1 MTTAVTNYG
10 TNTSTLGTS
19 GSAATQTAT
28 SALTSDFETFLK
40 LMTTQAM
47 YQDPLEPMDS
57 SDYTAQLAQFSSVE
71 QQVLTNDTLT
81 SMLSQLALTN
91 MSQLTGWVGREV
103 RAQAAAHFDGVNPVT
118 VSPNPALLADDVQM
132 VIYNEDETEVGRVSL
147 PVSAEPYE
155 WDGTDGEGNQLGEGN
170 YTFVI
175 ESYSNDEVI
184 VSEVA
189 EVYNRVEET
198 QSVDGQVALILESG
212 TAILATSVTALR
224 DPSSS
229 SSSS

>member
-118 VSPNPALLADDVQM
+118 VSPNPALLADDVQIFSSTSTDQQG
-132 VIYNEDETEVGRVSL
+132 VPLSHSQIAASL
-147 PVSAEPYE
+147 AVQPMKTVRIC
-155 WDGTDGEGNQLGEGN
+155 
-170 YTFVI
+170 V
-175 ESYSNDEVI
+175 
-184 VSEVA
+184 
-189 EVYNRVEET
+189 
-198 QSVDGQVALILESG
+198 
-212 TAILATSVTALR
+212 
-224 DPSSS
+224 
-229 SSSS
+229 

>member
-1 MTTAVTNYG
+1 MTTAITNYG
-10 TNTSTLGTS
+10 TSSGLT

-28 SALTSDFETFLK
+28 STLTSDFETFLR
-40 LMTTQAM
+40 LMTTQAK

-118 VSPNPALLADDVQM
+118 VSPNPALLSDDVQM
-132 VIYNEDETEVGRVSL
+132 VIYDEDEEEVGRISL
-147 PVSAEPYE
+147 PVSAEPYD
-155 WDGTDGEGNQLGEGN
+155 WDGTDGEGNQLGAGN

-175 ESYSNDEVI
+175 ESYSKDEKI
-184 VSEVA
+184 LSEVA
-189 EVYNRVEET
+189 EVYGRVKET

-224 DPSSS
+224 DTSGDSSS
-229 SSSS
+229 T